1 MSFYKGERVKPT
13 AEGVRRGVTRA
24 GNEGTVAAT
33 PRKPDCVSVLWDGRK
48 GSGSVGRRE
57 MAKFAAQTSVSVEK
71 SRNEIEAILRRYGAD
86 GFRYGWRDVNARRV
100 EQIEF
105 TAKDRHIRFTLTM
118 PAKDADEFKWTAHK
132 DRWQR
137 KRRSESATLEAWQ
150 QSCRQRWRALCLCI
164 KAKLEAVES
173 GISEF
178 ETEFLAFIMDPETGR
193 TIGDTILP
201 QIKLRYESGGGHI
214 GLPGLPSPEDFANE
228 TIDTTTV

>member
-1 MSFYKGERVKPT
+1 
-13 AEGVRRGVTRA
+13 
-24 GNEGTVAAT
+24 
-33 PRKPDCVSVLWDGRK
+33 
-48 GSGSVGRRE
+48 

-71 SRNEIEAILRRYGAD
+71 SRNEIETILRRYGAD
-86 GFRYGWRDVNARRV
+86 GFRYGWADRGGRRL

-105 TAKDRHIRFTLTM
+105 TAKDRHIRFTLAM
-118 PAKDADEFKWTAHK
+118 PSQADDEFKWTAHK

-137 KRRSESATLEAWQ
+137 KLRSESARREAWE

-178 ETEFLAFIMDPETGR
+178 ETEFLAFIMDPQTGR
-193 TIGDTILP
+193 TMGDLLLP

-214 GLPGLPSPEDFANE
+214 GLPGLPAPEDFADEPAHEN
-228 TIDTTTV
+228 TM